1 MKKIIITSTKL
12 DGLKIKL
19 INDKEIL
26 FNINI
31 KIKITK
37 ILIIILIDEIKSDFE

>member
-1 MKKIIITSTKL
+1 MKKIIITSTRL
-12 DGLKIKL
+12 DKLKIKL
-19 INDKEIL
+19 INDKESL
-26 FNINI
+26 FNNNI

>member
-1 MKKIIITSTKL
+1 MKKIIVTSTRL